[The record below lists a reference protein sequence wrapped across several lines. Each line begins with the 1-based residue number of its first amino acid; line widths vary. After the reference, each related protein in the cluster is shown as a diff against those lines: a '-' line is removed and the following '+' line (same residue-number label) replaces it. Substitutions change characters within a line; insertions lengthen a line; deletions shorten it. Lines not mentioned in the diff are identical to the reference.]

1 MQLDLVVDNN
11 SAAIIAALF
20 SNNGMFW
27 SYRKGGLV
35 YLIAQGIMP

>member
-27 SYRKGGLV
+27 PNSKGGLV
-35 YLIAQGIMP
+35 YLVEQGIMP